1 MKRYHL
7 GFVFSVLVFASIGC
21 YLWGVPSPQEGSGP
35 VLAPQNSPAPTDTIV
50 VPLSSPS
57 ASLSEP
63 TGETSAEPSSATSIE
78 LELVVNGLEQPTGMV
93 VVDSDLG
100 RLFIIEKSGRIRLVE
115 SGQLVSAPFLDI
127 RDRVGSSGSEQGLL
141 GLAFDL
147 NYSENGFLYVDYTDL
162 DGNTVVSRFTATD
175 SNHADSASEQ
185 VVLTQDQ
192 PAANHNGGQL
202 AFGPDGYLYISFGD
216 GGGGGDTFGNG
227 QNQQSWLASI
237 LRIDVSNGLPYSV
250 PSDNPFLSKPQA
262 RPELWAKGLRNPW
275 RFSFDR
281 QTGEMYIAD
290 VGQGNYEE
298 VNVIP
303 QGKGGENFGWPIME
317 GLHCYTTTSCNQ
329 SGYVLPVVEYDHS
342 QGCSITGGYVYRGSK
357 FPSLNGTYFFGDYCS
372 GIIWGLRRDATNE
385 WHVAKLLDTEL
396 QLSSFGE
403 DDAGEIYVLDLGG
416 GTVYQITVSDA

>member
-1 MKRYHL
+1 
-7 GFVFSVLVFASIGC
+7 
-21 YLWGVPSPQEGSGP
+21 
-35 VLAPQNSPAPTDTIV
+35 
-50 VPLSSPS
+50 
-57 ASLSEP
+57 
-63 TGETSAEPSSATSIE
+63 
-78 LELVVNGLEQPTGMV
+78 MV

>member
-78 LELVVNGLEQPTGMV
+78 LELVVNGLEQPTGMA